1 MPCFSTIGNWSEARF
16 KAKVTHYSGRDA
28 LVTRPAS
35 STDNAVALFDG
46 TDGKT
51 LKNSAVLYDGAF
63 YPESDSAVDL
73 GKDGTA
79 FGALYVDNIDLNGQ
93 GRIDLDLDADTSI
106 RASADDVISFEV
118 GAADRL
124 HISAAAVYPNSVGG
138 VDLGTTSAELGDVYL
153 ADAKNIQFGNSQN
166 MTIGYS
172 TDYSSP
178 LIDTKTASVYLL
190 SSTETAYKPELIIQ
204 NDNDGDAGG
213 FLSFKKTRGWGGSST
228 RTPNSGDYFGGVAWV
243 EGTGDATTYAE
254 INVQATSVTDD
265 SESARMD
272 FWVVDNGYG
281 SSWNQVT
288 EVTDP
293 TIFSLGG
300 KQISFGAGKHIAA
313 SDVIITETH
322 TGVDSVAHKVT
333 GMKIPANAIITRVIA
348 VVKSATSNLGTH
360 KVNVQMST
368 DSSTSADATIAN
380 NTELIGAATT
390 SANTNSTDVAAGG
403 TVEDINMADD
413 AKEVHVC
420 DTLIRNGGADQYV
433 YVCNAVNNGTT
444 AASDGVLTVIIEYY
458 GID

>member
-1 MPCFSTIGNWSEARF
+1 
-16 KAKVTHYSGRDA
+16 
-28 LVTRPAS
+28 
-35 STDNAVALFDG
+35 
-46 TDGKT
+46 
-51 LKNSAVLYDGAF
+51 
-63 YPESDSAVDL
+63 
-73 GKDGTA
+73 
-79 FGALYVDNIDLNGQ
+79 
-93 GRIDLDLDADTSI
+93 
-106 RASADDVISFEV
+106 
-118 GAADRL
+118 
-124 HISAAAVYPNSVGG
+124 
-138 VDLGTTSAELGDVYL
+138 
-153 ADAKNIQFGNSQN
+153 
-166 MTIGYS
+166 
-172 TDYSSP
+172 
-178 LIDTKTASVYLL
+178 
-190 SSTETAYKPELIIQ
+190 
-204 NDNDGDAGG
+204 
-213 FLSFKKTRGWGGSST
+213 SST

-403 TVEDINMADD
+403 TVEDINMAD
-413 AKEVHVC
+413 
-420 DTLIRNGGADQYV
+420 
-433 YVCNAVNNGTT
+433 
-444 AASDGVLTVIIEYY
+444 
-458 GID
+458 